1 MIAFL
6 KREKKLGGYRDD
18 GKNVSLGYL
27 GCSISEEYFK
37 FVGID
42 DVEVGDSVLCEEHPQ
57 GVCIETDEDIKR
69 YWKEQE
75 VRYHMTDARKKFILD
90 GLEYWKERAAEEDI
104 ETTEE
109 QLEELK
115 KYILPKVDFETE
127 NLYFAYC

>member
-18 GKNVSLGYL
+18 GNNVSLGYL
-27 GCSISEEYFK
+27 GCSESEEYFK

-57 GVCIETDEDIKR
+57 GVCIETDEDFKL
-69 YWKEQE
+69 YCKEQE

-90 GLEYWKERAAEEDI
+90 GLKYWKECAAEENVEI
-104 ETTEE
+104 IEE

-115 KYILPKVDFETE
+115 KYILQKVDFETE